1 MDFMLTIVSEKNSPT
16 LSVKMDSDAATLFA
30 IRLMDIFADEVKFEN
45 GLVVK
50 GRTYQQKT
58 PELIIKLRE
67 FIQNNGNQQVLWQ
80 YAKLTVDTGRN
91 VENARGIG
99 EMMVNGSCF
108 MVQG

>member
-58 PELIIKLRE
+58 PELIVKDKSKIKLALSMYDSKVCSISQILE
-67 FIQNNGNQQVLWQ
+67 
-80 YAKLTVDTGRN
+80 TV
-91 VENARGIG
+91 GI
-99 EMMVNGSCF
+99 SKTTLYRYIRTRRD
-108 MVQG
+108 

>member
-58 PELIIKLRE
+58 PELIVKDKSKIKLALSMDDSKVCSISQILE
-67 FIQNNGNQQVLWQ
+67 
-80 YAKLTVDTGRN
+80 TV
-91 VENARGIG
+91 GI
-99 EMMVNGSCF
+99 SKTTLYRYIRTRRD
-108 MVQG
+108 

>member
-16 LSVKMDSDAATLFA
+16 LSVKMDSDAATLVA

-58 PELIIKLRE
+58 PRDTNLSPVTLSPVTPHLRKIAARRRFFSMQVSRDTAWFLKTRKLE
-67 FIQNNGNQQVLWQ
+67 
-80 YAKLTVDTGRN
+80 
-91 VENARGIG
+91 
-99 EMMVNGSCF
+99 
-108 MVQG
+108 